1 MNWKPNDDDIN
12 INVPPIRMGHTNPG
26 ANGWWLMGTTERR
39 AYPMCRF
46 AVSDHSSERPVGFT
60 YSADEVL
67 IFIIQGILPKQPDPE
82 DHG

>member
-1 MNWKPNDDDIN
+1 MSIWSDFS
-12 INVPPIRMGHTNPG
+12 
-26 ANGWWLMGTTERR
+26 R